1 MLPAMPITPDIATAE
16 TAIVEMTNAFRKD
29 HKLSVLTPNPT
40 LAAVARAY
48 ARTLAASTQLSHT
61 LEGTTPATRAKKAGY
76 AYCQI
81 AENLAMASDSRG
93 FTARD
98 YAGRALRGW
107 EASPGHRKNLMLP
120 YLTDIG
126 VAVTRAGPDDPRYIA
141 VQLFGRPQSTRYEFK
156 VRNEGKRTV
165 AYEFAGKKYDLERE
179 QYMMHKVC
187 MPGIISVF
195 TDAKKAAARYEA
207 RDGQVYTLKWGEDG
221 VTVEVGP
228 SPTPS
233 PAPSP
238 DPSGN

>member
-1 MLPAMPITPDIATAE
+1 MPITPDIPAAE
-16 TAIVEMTNAFRKD
+16 LAIVEMTNAFRKE
-29 HKLSVLTPNPT
+29 HKLSTLTPNPT
-40 LAAVARAY
+40 LAAAARAY
-48 ARTLAASTQLSHT
+48 ARVLADNTELSHL

-98 YAGRALRGW
+98 YASRALHGW
-107 EASPGHRKNLMLP
+107 EGSPGHRKNLMLP

-141 VQLFGRPQSTRYEFK
+141 VQMFGRPQTTRYQFK

-179 QYMMHKVC
+179 QYMTHKVC
-187 MPGIISVF
+187 MPGILSVM
-195 TDAKKAAARYEA
+195 TDAKGKAAARYEA
-207 RDGQVYTLKWGEDG
+207 RDGQVYTLKWESNG
-221 VTVEVGP
+221 VTVEVGASPNP
-228 SPTPS
+228 SPS
-233 PAPSP
+233 S
-238 DPSGN
+238 D